1 MKNETTNGVSQSK
14 IRACLAI
21 EQAAE
26 KEFNPYRNTELL
38 IREYHNQNGVIE
50 IKAFDNKDKIS
61 DKVSNKTTEKEK
73 DESGR

>member
-1 MKNETTNGVSQSK
+1 MTNETTNGVSQSK

-21 EQAAE
+21 VQAAE

-38 IREYHNQNGVIE
+38 IREYLNQNGVIE